1 MHVRPHTR
9 QVGDKVE
16 ARDVKGHWYR
26 STVVALSYTG
36 LQVCVCVCVMCV

>member
-1 MHVRPHTR
+1 MRER
-9 QVGDKVE
+9 ERGMCARAQVGDKVE

-36 LQVCVCVCVMCV
+36 LQVSPAT